1 MLRYN
6 RDNLSLYIV
15 FAIFIVLNIAL
26 WSQTHKLRQVWS
38 NVPPATTVRGTMM
51 MNMGDA
57 QLAYR
62 RNGLMLQNLGNQGGA
77 STSLKEYNY
86 DLLKGWFLLQDKLDP
101 VANFTPYLAAYY
113 FGATQNPEGQLGPLL
128 DYLEE
133 QGQRPEADKWRWLAQ
148 AVYLARYKKQDM
160 ARASE
165 LANRLSNL
173 PIADLPM
180 WAKAM
185 PAFVSRAEG
194 DKEAAYTIMMGI
206 LASSAKSLNP
216 YEIKLLRDN
225 ICEQT
230 LTPEQAAKNQLCQT
244 VK

>member
-6 RDNLSLYIV
+6 RDNLSLYI
-15 FAIFIVLNIAL
+15 IFTGFIILNIGL
-26 WSQTHKLRQVWS
+26 WVQTHMLRTVWS
-38 NVPPATTVRGTMM
+38 NVPPAMTERGTLM
-51 MNMGDA
+51 MNMGDS

-62 RNGLMLQNLGNQGGA
+62 RNGMMLQNLGNEGGD
-77 STSLKEYNY
+77 STALKDYNF
-86 DLLKGWFLLQDKLDP
+86 DLLKGWFFLQDKLDP

-113 FGATQNPEGQLGPLL
+113 FGATQNPQQLGPVL
-128 DYLEE
+128 DYLDV
-133 QGQRPEADKWRWLAQ
+133 QGQRPETDKWRWLAQ
-148 AVYLARYKKQDM
+148 AVFLARYKKHDM
-160 ARASE
+160 VRATE
-165 LANRLSNL
+165 LANQLSTL
-173 PIADLPM
+173 PVADLPM

-185 PAFVSRAEG
+185 PAFVARADG

-206 LASSAKSLNP
+206 LASSAKSLSP

-225 ICEQT
+225 ICNQT